1 MHVEKS
7 CSSRRWPLLLN
18 VKAERAVFGRQI
30 SLGYQLF
37 QLERNKGIL
46 TLLDLL
52 DCIEGNSKIVMEIPL
67 LLGRCPDLP
76 QGIRIVKRSDDF
88 VRFCNFHSLGGVVF
102 SRVTACLFSFKG
114 NEKY

>member
-46 TLLDLL
+46 ILLDLL
-52 DCIEGNSKIVMEIPL
+52 DCIEGNSKIVMEIPYL
-67 LLGRCPDLP
+67 LPRQVSGFTARY
-76 QGIRIVKRSDDF
+76 SDSKAE
-88 VRFCNFHSLGGVVF
+88 R
-102 SRVTACLFSFKG
+102 
-114 NEKY
+114 